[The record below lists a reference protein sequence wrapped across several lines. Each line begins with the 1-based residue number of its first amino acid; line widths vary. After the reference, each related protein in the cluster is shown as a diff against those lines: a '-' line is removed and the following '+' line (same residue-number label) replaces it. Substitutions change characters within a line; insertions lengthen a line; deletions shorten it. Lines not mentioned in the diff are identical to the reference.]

1 MALTTLA
8 LLARDTLHVGPS
20 TIGVLGAVAGLTM
33 VAATAGISARL
44 RPEQLEHSVEAGTF
58 LLVLSLVIF
67 ALGPSVLVLGFATVL
82 LGISGGLAFPGLT
95 GTVQRAA
102 RQTGINVER
111 STAIFSLVLSA
122 SLAIAPLIESEILS
136 LSHQDT
142 RVPFAA
148 FAALPAIAGFLVSHR
163 RRTAIEVSAPPH
175 SATRFRLLQDPSA
188 RLAFAGQ
195 LMYQVPFVG
204 LSVFGA
210 SIART
215 VDHASAASAELAF
228 TSFFAASFVTRVVVA
243 MRSPLVGKRG
253 LLIGSGFATLAGLV
267 AIAMTHSLAG
277 FMIGMAVLGIPHGV
291 ILPVA
296 LGLLGESLP
305 PDALPRANSVLIGSS
320 NAMGIL
326 VPPVLG
332 RIASGSS
339 YSVMVFAIVV
349 PVVALFALV
358 VATARKHSLS
368 Y

>member
-1 MALTTLA
+1 
-8 LLARDTLHVGPS
+8 
-20 TIGVLGAVAGLTM
+20 
-33 VAATAGISARL
+33 
-44 RPEQLEHSVEAGTF
+44 
-58 LLVLSLVIF
+58 
-67 ALGPSVLVLGFATVL
+67 
-82 LGISGGLAFPGLT
+82 
-95 GTVQRAA
+95 
-102 RQTGINVER
+102 
-111 STAIFSLVLSA
+111 
-122 SLAIAPLIESEILS
+122 
-136 LSHQDT
+136 
-142 RVPFAA
+142 
-148 FAALPAIAGFLVSHR
+148 
-163 RRTAIEVSAPPH
+163 
-175 SATRFRLLQDPSA
+175 
-188 RLAFAGQ
+188 
-195 LMYQVPFVG
+195 MYQVPFIG

-228 TSFFAASFVTRVVVA
+228 TSFFAASFVTRVVVV
-243 MRSPLVGKRG
+243 MRSPLVAKRG

-305 PDALPRANSVLIGSS
+305 LDALPRANSVLIGSS
-320 NAMGIL
+320 NAIGIL

-332 RIASGSS
+332 RIASASS
-339 YSVMVFAIVV
+339 YSVMVFAIIV